1 MRLFEYKKELE
12 NVKGIKC
19 THDLLDS
26 LVYLGYN
33 LKTADKKSEYHH
45 YHLLHRLRL

>member
-26 LVYLGYN
+26 LVN
-33 LKTADKKSEYHH
+33 FVIIS
-45 YHLLHRLRL
+45 LLHPLRL